1 MGTDHDYCE
10 GLSYIR
16 NVDLPK
22 FHLLSRFRV
31 KWAAALGSVAI
42 LLLSEFSLFHDF
54 LYPFR
59 QLWNQGRLFGFFLS
73 LVLFLWSLLGAFL
86 ILFSGRSLVRTLTL
100 PVFLFFFLFNVGY
113 FTAANAPFDFQQS
126 VTIVRNYQWFFR
138 EAVENFGLAL
148 LPVLAVFIP
157 LVLITEWLPS
167 LSRLCLPRW
176 LYAVPLSAVI
186 LTSLGVRY
194 SDGVFDRYPS
204 FFRVPAVFL
213 FAGLSRVYDG
223 ERAAVSY
230 PGLIQPRVEKIVLI
244 VDESIRA
251 DILGIN
257 GYPEATT
264 PWLRTVDTGIVNFG
278 LAAAASN
285 CSDYSNLILRTGVRK
300 ASIPDHGQLTLRM
313 PTIWQ
318 FARQA
323 GFHTVYVDAQS
334 PPGATDYQN
343 FMNQREARLIDETV
357 RVRQEVSYE
366 SDRVALDTLTDHLR
380 RPGRTFLMLNKYG
393 MHFPYVRSYPGEYG
407 FFTPALGPGE
417 PMEDREKSL
426 NTFMNG
432 VRWSVDDW
440 FRSLLSESGGF
451 QPYVIVYTSDHGQ
464 NIVDDGTLG
473 THCRP
478 RATRF
483 EGMVPMIVFSNK
495 EAILDR
501 FEAIRQASYNRT
513 SHFQV
518 FPTLLRLAGY
528 GESWVRSHYGAS
540 LGERPESSPQFFVG
554 DLHGRGSV
562 REWVSILPAGTG
574 DE

>member
-1 MGTDHDYCE
+1 MPH
-10 GLSYIR
+10 
-16 NVDLPK
+16 
-22 FHLLSRFRV
+22 SRLR
-31 KWAAALGSVAI
+31 WAAALASAAI

-59 QLWNQGRLFGFFLS
+59 LLWSQGRPYEFFLS
-73 LVLFLWSLLGAFL
+73 LTLFLWSLLAAFL

-100 PVFLFFFLFNVGY
+100 PVFLFFFLFNLGY
-113 FTAANAPFDFQQS
+113 YTAANAPFDFQQS

-138 EAVENFGLAL
+138 EAVENFGVAL

-157 LVLITEWLPS
+157 LLLVAEWLPS
-167 LSRLCLPRW
+167 LFRLGLPRW

-186 LTSLGVRY
+186 LTSLGVWH

-204 FFRVPAVFL
+204 FFRVPSVFL

-223 ERAAVSY
+223 DRSAVSY
-230 PGLIQPRVEKIVLI
+230 AGPVQPQVEKIVLI

-257 GYPEATT
+257 GYPETTT
-264 PWLRTVDTGIVNFG
+264 PWLQTLDTGIVNFG

-285 CSDYSNLILRTGVRK
+285 CSDYSNLVLRTGVRK
-300 ASIPDHGQLTLRM
+300 TSIPDQDQKSLKL
-313 PTIWQ
+313 PAIWQ
-318 FARQA
+318 YARQA

-334 PPGATDYQN
+334 PAGATDYQN
-343 FMNQREARLIDETV
+343 FMNEREARRIDEVV
-357 RVRQEVSYE
+357 RVRQDVAWE
-366 SDRVALDTLTDHLR
+366 SDRVALATLMEHLR
-380 RPGRTFLMLNKYG
+380 KPGRTFLLLNKYG
-393 MHFPYVRSYPGEYG
+393 LHFPYVRSYPEEYG
-407 FFTPALGPGE
+407 IFTPALGPGE
-417 PMEDREKSL
+417 PMENREKSL

-440 FRSLLSESGGF
+440 FRRLLSEGGEYR
-451 QPYVIVYTSDHGQ
+451 PYVIVYTSDHGQ

-483 EGMVPMIVFSNK
+483 EGMVPMILFSN
-495 EAILDR
+495 EAVLLDR
-501 FEAIRQASYNRT
+501 FEAVRQASHNRA

-518 FPTLLRLAGY
+518 FPTLLGLAGY
-528 GESWVRSHYGAS
+528 ADPWVNSQYGPS
-540 LGERPESSPQFFVG
+540 LGEHPDSPPQFFVG

-562 REWVSILPAGTG
+562 REWVSILPAATD